1 MHLLAM
7 HHVVCILMFSAL
19 NLAEQCLNV
28 DFMRQMRSLGLV
40 KKSLLLLKDSQ
51 TQPVSIL
58 FLFNLFVCVYVSI
71 GP

>member
-7 HHVVCILMFSAL
+7 RHVVYILMFSAL

-58 FLFNLFVCVYVSI
+58 FLFNLFVCVHVSI